1 MVGTGFISGNVLIQ
15 MGQSA
20 PRLKLTP
27 RQVVLS
33 ALFASAVSVGIIV
46 LLCVLTVFPLPFG
59 LLIVAPPDV
68 ILTTA
73 CFVYISGPR
82 WRADPTLWEDVK
94 RQLSVFNC
102 QVALTFIYPIYI
114 YGFVSLTGIHQAMFV
129 VILPII
135 QLIAKNW
142 VSRQHTNHD
151 LKPESVIFIVEVFNA
166 LYVSNALHNSSSWKT
181 TAAIMTIDFLHFW
194 MSMFDVIEALNEVK
208 ILMAKIPRS
217 HPIAQESFVQ
227 IAMRILDIEATL
239 KASRTDSTKN
249 ASWGLRMEKWVS
261 SSNESKASSSRDASS
276 TATRMIM
283 GSGRKLSSNIT
294 RIFPIRFFHRRK
306 WWQPR
311 VRPTFAVEGH
321 KVTRHPREELKLET
335 IFSSKQR
342 ALFIRKSARVLFITE
357 YLVLIEYAEVVLPIV
372 YSVHEVILYNM
383 PNRAFYPAL
392 ADLSHAELLASVK
405 NVLLYSSL
413 EFVSLIMALAVLKR
427 MLQFSTLHQLAFVL
441 ETQAAMVQS
450 KLTTLFVYV
459 MQVPLAH
466 LGDSL

>member
-1 MVGTGFISGNVLIQ
+1 
-15 MGQSA
+15 
-20 PRLKLTP
+20 
-27 RQVVLS
+27 
-33 ALFASAVSVGIIV
+33 
-46 LLCVLTVFPLPFG
+46 
-59 LLIVAPPDV
+59 
-68 ILTTA
+68 
-73 CFVYISGPR
+73 
-82 WRADPTLWEDVK
+82 
-94 RQLSVFNC
+94 
-102 QVALTFIYPIYI
+102 
-114 YGFVSLTGIHQAMFV
+114 MFV

-357 YLVLIEYAEVVLPIV
+357 YLVLIECARSYFVQHAQQ
-372 YSVHEVILYNM
+372 S
-383 PNRAFYPAL
+383 FYPAL

-405 NVLLYSSL
+405 NVLLYSSF
-413 EFVSLIMALAVLKR
+413 EFVSLIMALVVLKR

-459 MQVPLAH
+459 MQVPLTH
-466 LGDSL
+466 LGDSP